1 MLDDLA
7 SDFSVFHRVRDIGVL
22 RSTAFLRL
30 AARAGAYNGALAA
43 RIANERQQR
52 AAQPGGGRGRTRTVT
67 APRYER
73 RSAMANNA
81 RAADSAP
88 PATAGSLTAI
98 NTQLGGVWFSYRKVP
113 GDGNA
118 VAGGEAG

>member
-1 MLDDLA
+1 VLDDLA
-7 SDFSVFHRVRDIGVL
+7 SDFSVFHRIRDVGVL
-22 RSTAFLRL
+22 RSTAFLKL

-43 RIANERQQR
+43 RIAKERRQQ
-52 AAQPGGGRGRTRTVT
+52 AAGPPGRRTRAIT

-73 RSAMANNA
+73 STAMANNA